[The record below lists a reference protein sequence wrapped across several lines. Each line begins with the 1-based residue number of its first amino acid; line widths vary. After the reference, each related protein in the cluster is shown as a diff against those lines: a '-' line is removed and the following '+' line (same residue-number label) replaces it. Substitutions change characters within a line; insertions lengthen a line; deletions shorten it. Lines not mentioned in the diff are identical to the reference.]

1 LLEAGFWYNTTRF
14 LCPKKEDFMFLDEQ
28 EYRRSENLIQVDV
41 KQEVPWKERQWIL
54 TINPLAVEGS
64 IASKLGFDDYLLAS
78 NSIMLDWSNIL
89 SRPNQAR
96 MHVFVGAEKRV
107 PFEVKLERM
116 QTWAGAI
123 EIYDSLMVDGITK
136 LSKGEAER
144 MLRNCQFPRLDT
156 VVLDVGPEGLRKLLR
171 NFGFKASKEKPH
183 PFELKWQELVTLAK
197 SGEFVG
203 QWRALKGK

>member
-1 LLEAGFWYNTTRF
+1 MPLN
-14 LCPKKEDFMFLDEQ
+14 EQ
-28 EYRRSENLIQVDV
+28 EHRRSENLIQVDV
-41 KQEVPWKERQWIL
+41 RQEVFGKERQWIL
-54 TINPLAVEGS
+54 TINPLAVEGG
-64 IASKLGFDDYLLAS
+64 ITSKLGFGDYLLAS
-78 NSIMLDWSNIL
+78 DSIMLDWPNIL

-116 QTWAGAI
+116 QVWAEAI
-123 EIYDSLMVDGITK
+123 EIYDSLMVDGITR
-136 LSKGEAER
+136 LSKKKAER
-144 MLRNCQFPRLDT
+144 MLGNCQLPRLDT

-183 PFELKWQELVTLAK
+183 PFELKWQELVRLAK